1 MCSHTSRN
9 IALIVEEMYYT
20 KLSETH
26 VESLFCCCFLFLFD
40 VLVVVVVMV
49 SLTLACQ
56 QALRPLWRRGG
67 KRKSV
72 PESLPA
78 GYLNPVWRLESCH
91 R

>member
-9 IALIVEEMYYT
+9 IALIVEEMYDT

-26 VESLFCCCFLFLFD
+26 VESFFCCCFLFLFD

-56 QALRPLWRRGG
+56 QALRASLAAGREKEEHPGELARRLL
-67 KRKSV
+67 K
-72 PESLPA
+72 PCMET
-78 GYLNPVWRLESCH
+78 
-91 R
+91 